1 MSDLRRYQRVSQA
14 QIEKMWAVYRE
25 TGTINAV
32 VTALRVHPE
41 TVRRWREREGWDA
54 RREAILRKSRNQS
67 DARYAVWLEE
77 QRVAVDSMIER
88 AKRRLL
94 PEAIRD
100 AMGKDIEP
108 PMDITI
114 QDTIALMK
122 FGLFLRGGPETR
134 QESVPGASADAGAE
148 EESTITK
155 KVLQALDADT
165 KRNLIKVLRAQ
176 RGASRHGNG
185 AGPNRPVRAPRH
197 QREDAPEGAGQ

>member
-1 MSDLRRYQRVSQA
+1 VSQA

-25 TGTINAV
+25 TGNIKAV

-197 QREDAPEGAGQ
+197 QREDAPGGAGQ